1 MELALPKHAQCT
13 FVRNFAWFCFVLFL
27 FCLPTH
33 ELLSVIVKTHHM
45 PQIYV
50 IFGGGRVL
58 IHYLGQMPASS
69 ASHLPFCTLGH
80 RKVIQARI
88 INYDPLTLD
97 LHLTMPRNRERGFT
111 MAVVEASS
119 VQEPGSRCSRGNGAE
134 WSPEPSKRD
143 SSSAWRQ
150 RL

>member
-1 MELALPKHAQCT
+1 
-13 FVRNFAWFCFVLFL
+13 
-27 FCLPTH
+27 
-33 ELLSVIVKTHHM
+33 M
-45 PQIYV
+45 PQMYV

-69 ASHLPFCTLGH
+69 AYHLPFCTLG
-80 RKVIQARI
+80 RRQVIQARI

-97 LHLTMPRNRERGFT
+97 LHPTMPRNRERGFT
-111 MAVVEASS
+111 LAVVEASS
-119 VQEPGSRCSRGNGAE
+119 VQEPGSGGSRGNGAE
-134 WSPEPSKRD
+134 WGPEPAKRD